1 MYYQDLLR
9 AFPSSPEVAPVS
21 EVTDSTLSK
30 ILLFICSTENKKN
43 ISAIYVYPN
52 SIQTL
57 LIQTII
63 FLSIHSVY
71 TLFFLIQFCL
81 TF

>member
-1 MYYQDLLR
+1 MGQNRFQGKQSEITQYTVLMYYQDLLR

-52 SIQTL
+52 SIQT
-57 LIQTII
+57 
-63 FLSIHSVY
+63 
-71 TLFFLIQFCL
+71 
-81 TF
+81 